1 MRVKK
6 SGLKLNIQKIK
17 IIAYNPITVANR
29 WGKMATMTNFI
40 FLGFKV
46 TMDGDYSLEI
56 KRHLLLGRNAMT
68 KIDSILKS
76 RDITLQTKV
85 RIVKAIIFLVVMYGC
100 ESWNINKAESP

>member
-56 KRHLLLGRNAMT
+56 KTLAPW
-68 KIDSILKS
+68 KESYDKS
-76 RDITLQTKV
+76 RQHIKKK
-85 RIVKAIIFLVVMYGC
+85 RHHFA
-100 ESWNINKAESP
+100 NKGLYSQSYHFSSSYIQM

>member
-56 KRHLLLGRNAMT
+56 KRHLLLGRKAMT
-68 KIDSILKS
+68 NLDNILKR
-76 RDITLQTKV
+76 RDITLPTKV
-85 RIVKAIIFLVVMYGC
+85 CIVKAIIFPVVIYRC
-100 ESWNINKAESP
+100 ES